1 MKGSIMKVLWALFG
15 KQKWILPVAGA
26 LLIPGVLGCARLQPY
41 PEKNLF
47 LVECQCDSKAE
58 SQSDSPILEIQRFE
72 VAEPF
77 SGKEMVYRIGPLQYE
92 SDFYNTYFVPPAGMI
107 GSEVRR
113 CLAGCGVFSQVVGR
127 GSRLKADYLLEAEV
141 TALYGDLSDP
151 LAPKAIVEIAFL
163 VLKPVSGGSEI
174 VLARTWR
181 SETVL
186 EGRGGEALAE
196 GLSVSFGEVM
206 KGLTAEIG
214 KIVK

>member
-1 MKGSIMKVLWALFG
+1 MKVLLALLG
-15 KQKWILPVAGA
+15 KRKWILPVAGA
-26 LLIPGVLGCARLQPY
+26 LLLPGLLGCARLQKSY

-47 LVECQCDSKAE
+47 MVECRCE
-58 SQSDSPILEIQRFE
+58 SAVQSDSDAPILEIQRFE

-92 SDFYNTYFVPPAGMI
+92 SDFYNTYFVPPASMI
-107 GSEVRR
+107 GGEVRR
-113 CLAGCGVFSQVVGR
+113 CLAGCGAFSQVVGR

-151 LAPKAIVEIAFL
+151 MAPKAVVEIAFL
-163 VLKPVSGGSEI
+163 LLKPVSGGSEI

-196 GLSVSFGEVM
+196 GLSVSLGEVM

-214 KIVK
+214 MSVK

>member
-1 MKGSIMKVLWALFG
+1 MKVLLALSG
-15 KQKWILPVAGA
+15 KRGWILPIVGV
-26 LLIPGVLGCARLQPY
+26 LLISGVLGCARLQKPY

-47 LVECQCDSKAE
+47 LVECRCE
-58 SQSDSPILEIQRFE
+58 SMVQSDSDAPILEIQRFE
-72 VAEPF
+72 VAKPF
-77 SGKEMVYRIGPLQYE
+77 SGKEMVYRIGPLQYD
-92 SDFYNTYFVPPAGMI
+92 SDFYNIYFVPPAGMI
-107 GSEVRR
+107 EGEVRR
-113 CLAGCGVFSQVVGR
+113 CLAGCGAFSQVVEH

-151 LAPKAIVEIAFL
+151 LAPKAVVEIAFL
-163 VLKPVSGGSEI
+163 LLKPVSGGSEI

-196 GLSVSFGEVM
+196 GLSVSLGEVM

-214 KIVK
+214 KTVK